1 MKSGLIIAA
10 KAPLKVEFELTV
22 LIEGLVLCLQGLLV
36 LLLELD
42 ILRSLDTVHGRS
54 GTHLVYHVAV
64 KVPKTAPDFAN

>member
-1 MKSGLIIAA
+1 MAA

-54 GTHLVYHVAV
+54 GTHLVCHVAV

>member
-1 MKSGLIIAA
+1 MAA

-22 LIEGLVLCLQGLLV
+22 LIEGLVLRLQGLLV

-54 GTHLVYHVAV
+54 GTHLVLQVTM
-64 KVPKTAPDFAN
+64 KVPKTAPNYPN

>member
-1 MKSGLIIAA
+1 MAA

-22 LIEGLVLCLQGLLV
+22 LIEGLVLCLQSLLV

-54 GTHLVYHVAV
+54 GTHLVLHVAV